1 MITIAVKSGS
11 DSEIQNFLDKNHL
24 DFRVIND
31 KNGALSQQF
40 KIGAYPTTFI
50 YSQER
55 ELLFSDVGY
64 TSTIGLWLRMWWA
77 GI

>member
-1 MITIAVKSGS
+1 MV
-11 DSEIQNFLDKNHL
+11 
-24 DFRVIND
+24 VND
-31 KNGALSQQF
+31 NKGVLSHKF

-50 YSQER
+50 YSQNR

-64 TSTIGLWLRMWWA
+64 TTTFALWLRMWWA